1 MYTHNISGGI
11 EMTNHIANIS
21 KRTASIVVGISLI
34 IMLFLAIFIDDFILP
49 NFIRPGDTAALAK
62 DIKANEMLFRIAV
75 VVYLII
81 LVLDA
86 AIALALYVVL
96 KTANKNLALLT
107 ATLRLLY
114 TVIVVVGVLALVFQF
129 IDVYSYETIKIIGY
143 IFFTCHLF
151 VTGYSVFKSG
161 YIPRVLGV
169 SLIIASFCYITFYI
183 TFPLPEALLLI
194 FMVLMA
200 IGEMSLGIWLL
211 VKGAKIPENESEHL
225 SLN

>member
-1 MYTHNISGGI
+1 
-11 EMTNHIANIS
+11 MTNHIANIS